1 MKPSHPQVFF
11 NEVPIERSVSQ
22 KHLGLH
28 LDQKLDFRKQIVE
41 KISKTH
47 KGISVIK
54 KFYNILPRNTL
65 LTIYKSFVRPH
76 LDYGD
81 IVYDQPN
88 NQSFSNKVVVLAIT
102 NSIKGTSRRKLYNKL
117 GIESLSFRRWFRRL
131 CTFCKIKT

>member
-1 MKPSHPQVFF
+1 MKPCHPQVFF

-47 KGISVIK
+47 KGISFIK
-54 KFYNILPRNTL
+54 NFYNILPRNTL

-81 IVYDQPN
+81 IVYDQRN

-102 NSIKGTSRRKLYNKL
+102 NSIKGTSGRKLYNKL
-117 GIESLSFRRWFRRL
+117 GMESLSFRRWFRRL
-131 CTFCKIKT
+131 CTFRKIKS

>member
-1 MKPSHPQVFF
+1 MKPCHPQVFF

-81 IVYDQPN
+81 IVYDQRN

-102 NSIKGTSRRKLYNKL
+102 NSIKGTSGRKLYNKL
-117 GIESLSFRRWFRRL
+117 GMESLSFRRWFRRL
-131 CTFCKIKT
+131 CTFRKIKS

>member
-1 MKPSHPQVFF
+1 MKPCHPQVFF

-47 KGISVIK
+47 KGISFIK
-54 KFYNILPRNTL
+54 NFYNILPRNTL

-76 LDYGD
+76 LDYSD

-102 NSIKGTSRRKLYNKL
+102 NSIKGTSRRKLYDKL
-117 GIESLSFRRWFRRL
+117 GIESLSFRR
-131 CTFCKIKT
+131 